1 MSGAALR
8 TSAGGSDAGGRTL
21 EASGTLGALRLL
33 AAHALGERCLACGEP
48 PASAADCRG
57 PVCDSC
63 RRGLEVIDG
72 RRCLTCS
79 RPLVSEVDRCTRC
92 RNRDYAFSGNTSLA
106 AYAGTIKRLLYH
118 YKFKARTRL
127 AGVFAEALADAG
139 LVDGACCVIPV
150 PARPRGLLTPAQ
162 ARFDQVGLLARRLR
176 RRTGCTV
183 LPVLRRLPGP
193 AQKRLDYEA
202 RAGNVAG
209 RIRLAARTPL
219 PARVVLLDDV
229 FTTGATAHECAR
241 VLAHR
246 GVGDV
251 RVVTVALG

>member
-1 MSGAALR
+1 MSSAAPR
-8 TSAGGSDAGGRTL
+8 TAPGRSDAVRRSFAT
-21 EASGTLGALRLL
+21 LRLL

-57 PVCDSC
+57 PVCASC
-63 RRGLEVIDG
+63 RRRLEVIGG
-72 RRCLTCS
+72 RRCLVCS
-79 RPLVSEVDRCTRC
+79 RPLVSEIDRCTRC

-118 YKFKARTRL
+118 YKFKVRTRL

-139 LVDGACCVIPV
+139 IVDGACCVIPV
-150 PARPRGLLTPAQ
+150 PARPRGLLQRTP

-176 RRTGCTV
+176 RRTGCAV
-183 LPVLRRLPGP
+183 LIALRRLPGP

-202 RAGNVAG
+202 RASNVAG
-209 RIRLAARTPL
+209 RIRLVARAPL

-241 VLAHR
+241 VLAR
-246 GVGDV
+246 SGVGEI